1 MADISFAADSVS
13 RAGVISPADPAP
25 RRARITPEP
34 AGLAPHA
41 DSVELSDAARFLARL
56 KEQPAVRQDVID
68 QAKASIDAGHYDS
81 PDVLDTVADRLARD
95 LNLRG

>member
-1 MADISFAADSVS
+1 MADLSFAIDSAP
-13 RAGVISPADPAP
+13 RAGVIGPPGARP
-25 RRARITPEP
+25 RRIDISPEQQAP
-34 AGLAPHA
+34 ANAS

-81 PDVLDTVADRLARD
+81 PSVLDTVAERLARD
-95 LNLRG
+95 LDLRG